1 MCRYTQVKPVED
13 LKHILDQAH
22 AAREGALAKTRQIV
36 QLSSKSIR
44 ATHRQEFEPAAEL
57 LSRAKAIG
65 HEVSESLKP
74 YPALFYAGYLQDS
87 LKEVVEAACLLAI
100 IRHEELPTYSELGV
114 EVTTYLHGLAE
125 AASEVRRYVLD
136 QMRKG
141 SQSEAEN
148 LLGFMEN
155 VYDELISFDYPDG
168 LTGGL
173 RRTTDA
179 LRAVVER
186 TRSDLDVTLMQRE
199 LIDALKQASNSE

>member
-1 MCRYTQVKPVED
+1 MND
-13 LKHILDQAH
+13 LRQILDQAH
-22 AAREGALAKTRQIV
+22 AAREAALAKTRQII

-44 ATHRQEFEPAAEL
+44 ATHRQEFESASEL
-57 LSRAKAIG
+57 LEKAKALG
-65 HEVSESLKP
+65 SDVSGTLRP

-87 LKEVVEAACLLAI
+87 LKEVVEAACLFAI
-100 IRHEELPTYSELGV
+100 IRHEELPTYAELGV

-141 SQSEAEN
+141 SQEEAEY

-186 TRSDLDVTLMQRE
+186 TRSDLEVTLMQRE
-199 LIDALKQASNSE
+199 LIDALKQASISE

>member
-1 MCRYTQVKPVED
+1 MCRYTEGETVDD
-13 LKHILDQAH
+13 LRKILDQAH
-22 AAREGALAKTRQIV
+22 AAREAALAKTRQII

-44 ATHRQEFEPAAEL
+44 ATHRQEFDSATEL
-57 LSRAKAIG
+57 LAKAKALG
-65 HEVSESLKP
+65 ADVSESLRP

-100 IRHEELPTYSELGV
+100 IRHEELPTHTELGV

-141 SQSEAEN
+141 SQQEAEN

-186 TRSDLDVTLMQRE
+186 TRSDLEVTLMQRE